1 MESSEVGHFGNIGTV
16 GHVLFELVI
25 IFAIALVV
33 VRLMGNRTVGQFSPF
48 DFVLMV
54 GIGDI
59 VGNVALDRQ
68 TNLFTGAEALLGV
81 LILQKLLSWSSLKS
95 RVLRKWFEG
104 TPVELIEN
112 GQILKENLT
121 KTQFNLDDLRQ
132 ELHKQGLDFADIQN
146 IKLARLES
154 CGDFSIIKADDMEPL
169 TKRDLK
175 NFITSLSENPLSPQ
189 GTGWAKLDQLAT
201 DVRELTEYI
210 KNQPQAAAAKAPPV
224 RPPAEDLQ

>member
-1 MESSEVGHFGNIGTV
+1 MESGNV
-16 GHVLFELVI
+16 GHVLLEMGI
-25 IFAIALVV
+25 IFVAALVV

-68 TNLFTGAEALLGV
+68 TNIFTGAEALIGL

-112 GQILKENLT
+112 GQIIKENLT

-132 ELHKQGLDFADIQN
+132 EMHKQGLAFTDLPN

-154 CGDFSIIKADDMEPL
+154 SGDFSIIMVDEMEPL
-169 TKRDLK
+169 TRRDLK

-189 GTGWAKLDQLAT
+189 GTGWAKLDQLAA
-201 DVRELTEYI
+201 DVRVLAEYI
-210 KNQPQAAAAKAPPV
+210 KNQPQAAAAEAPPA
-224 RPPAEDLQ
+224 RPPTEDLQ